1 MDKDIYNG
9 LSSVLEKEKIRI
21 DEPMSMY
28 TTFKIGGRADFLVEP
43 STIEEVAAV
52 VSLCKRVQIPYYII
66 GNGSNLLVG
75 DKGYH
80 GVIIHI
86 SSRLSH
92 IQIEKREGTD
102 SYIVTAESGI
112 MLSKL
117 SHEIAMNELTGFEF
131 ASGIPGSLGGA
142 ITMNAGAYGGQIK
155 DCAVG
160 ATVIDEKGDVVHLS
174 KEELDFGY
182 RMSAIQKRGLIVLLA
197 SFEFVKGD
205 KDIIFNTINDLNS
218 RRKEKQPLEY
228 PSAGSTFKRPEGYFA
243 GKLIMDSGLQGFRI
257 GDIMVSTKHCGFVI
271 NAGQGTAKDVR
282 KVIDHVIYTVYEKFG
297 VRLEP
302 EVRFLGEF

>member
-52 VSLCKRVQIPYYII
+52 VSLCKRVQIPYYVI

-86 SSRLSH
+86 SSRLSR
-92 IQIEKREGTD
+92 IQIEKKEGAD
-102 SYIVTAESGI
+102 SYVVTAESGI

-117 SHEIAMNELTGFEF
+117 SHEIALNELTGFEF
-131 ASGIPGSLGGA
+131 ASGIPGALGGA

-182 RMSAIQKRGLIVLLA
+182 RMSSIQKRGLIVLLA
-197 SFEFVKGD
+197 AFEFVKGD
-205 KDIIFNTINDLNS
+205 KDTIFNTISDLNS
-218 RRKEKQPLEY
+218 KRKEKQPLEY